1 MDRPTRK
8 SSKRKLE
15 QDFEHENQSR
25 HKIPATDGF
34 ETHQKLTSSIQS
46 LVDILNSTF
55 SSLEAD
61 RAAAKRAT
69 SALSQIA
76 KNGTLFIFLDFFIK
90 QLFNIVN
97 YSYYYHFLFPYLI

>member
-8 SSKRKLE
+8 SLKRKLE

-69 SALSQIA
+69 TPSL
-76 KNGTLFIFLDFFIK
+76 KLPRTRK
-90 QLFNIVN
+90 QWIR
-97 YSYYYHFLFPYLI
+97 